1 MEFIVAVPLA
11 PSALTVKFGLDKTSA
26 LSLAVNVPAIA
37 PPSSSPLP
45 AVLPPNVAASFT
57 ALTVTVI
64 SCVSALPSSSVIVT
78 VNVSVPLKFVF
89 GV

>member
-1 MEFIVAVPLA
+1 MEFIVAVPLDAA
-11 PSALTVKFGLDKTSA
+11 PLTVKFALDKPSA

-45 AVLPPNVAASFT
+45 FKFPANVAASFT

-64 SCVSALPSSSVIVT
+64 SCVSA
-78 VNVSVPLKFVF
+78 
-89 GV
+89 